1 MRDNVGSDVFYN
13 PNVDLICSHLMKL
26 LSPAS
31 RESVLID
38 LVVERLQRK
47 SAAIWRICDHYY
59 GD

>member
-1 MRDNVGSDVFYN
+1 MRDNVGSDVLYN
-13 PNVDLICSHLMKL
+13 SNVDLICPHLMKM

-47 SAAIWRICDHYY
+47 SNAIWRICDHYF